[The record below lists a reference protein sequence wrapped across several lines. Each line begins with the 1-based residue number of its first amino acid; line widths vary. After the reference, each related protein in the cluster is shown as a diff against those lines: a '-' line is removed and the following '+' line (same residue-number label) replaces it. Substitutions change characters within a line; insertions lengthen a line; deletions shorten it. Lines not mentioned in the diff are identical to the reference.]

1 MIVHIV
7 LCVSSHSKRADGAGG
22 PDPTKLN
29 IYTLTHIRGAVQGA
43 INISVPLQS
52 NNAADESHRKQMKAA
67 VHAGSSS
74 HLFAYYSHVIVSA
87 AAAPLTSASLNI
99 SFLPRWFYT
108 IINFIQ
114 ACFF

>member
-1 MIVHIV
+1 M

-43 INISVPLQS
+43 INIPVPLQS
-52 NNAADESHRKQMKAA
+52 NNAADASHRRQRKAA
-67 VHAGSSS
+67 VHA
-74 HLFAYYSHVIVSA
+74 HLFGYYSHVIVSA
-87 AAAPLTSASLNI
+87 AAAAPLNI
-99 SFLPRWFYT
+99 SFLPRWFDT

-114 ACFF
+114 ACFFESQVTQK